1 MKIYN
6 SLSTV
11 LWVSLVS
18 ISMILQVPKDVSAAW
33 GWNGSSSSSE
43 TKEVDEVQINEEALT
58 AEIPVSFENH
68 SSMELYIHWVN
79 RDTHEETSVLD
90 TPLLPSGELNIQ
102 SYPGHTFVAFNEERT
117 VRLVYL
123 VDIDEKNARKFIITE
138 KDLSPDREVTATF
151 INTSSQSVHINSVN
165 QETKEEQSVAH
176 NVASFVG
183 EIDDDTDV
191 IKPQQGVVSIQS
203 YPGHVFAIF
212 DEERSFRTLLT
223 IDPSHTHGDQAVFTI
238 TDFDTD
244 PLACEAHFINSL
256 TTPESVVRV
265 TWVNPD
271 TGKETTVIDQ
281 LLANQAR
288 SIQTRKGHTFFAYD
302 VQHTFFRT
310 EFVIHAGQGQEQFLH
325 ITGVNGSATANK
337 TLAKFINMSPTSMV
351 HINYLNKETQ
361 EEQLVIENL
370 RPREDHVLETHSG
383 HQFVAYDEA
392 QTFRKV
398 YTMTVDKGM
407 TERHLIDGTARTCS
421 DVPPT
426 SPPTNVSCFDDSCTL
441 SGNEQ
446 ACIEGGSCY
455 WYPPLFTGGEIGL
468 CSSCAGVQCV
478 GGVCRG
484 PDSSSSPSTPPT
496 MSPSE
501 SPTMNPTTSPTSSP
515 SSSPSY
521 QEYIQY
527 AGYDGVHLNDLGK
540 CGRFDSQKAIED
552 YCNSDDACKGYSWD
566 PTKNSQ
572 GGPWWCAKT
581 TSDRGVSNT
590 NAVWY
595 QKP

>member
-33 GWNGSSSSSE
+33 GWDSSSSSE

-90 TPLLPSGELNIQ
+90 TPLLPSGVLNIQ

-183 EIDDDTDV
+183 EIDDDTDA

-223 IDPSHTHGDQAVFTI
+223 VDPSHTHGDQAVFTI

-421 DVPPT
+421 DGPVIDATLEPSSNPSKAPNDYDT
-426 SPPTNVSCFDDSCTL
+426 ASIGWRIYTTPQDLPGLEWDVQELEFYENLDCTTKISTNTGQPID
-441 SGNEQ
+441 SGNAGNNWTANSAFDGGAWAWGGRQDRHGVFWIGMFFQEVVTVKCIRIQNHDGNAANEIQIQ
-446 ACIEGGSCY
+446 AYNTNQIEGDTVWIVHGLDTSGSA
-455 WYPPLFTGGEIGL
+455 W
-468 CSSCAGVQCV
+468 
-478 GGVCRG
+478 
-484 PDSSSSPSTPPT
+484 
-496 MSPSE
+496 
-501 SPTMNPTTSPTSSP
+501 
-515 SSSPSY
+515 
-521 QEYIQY
+521 
-527 AGYDGVHLNDLGK
+527 
-540 CGRFDSQKAIED
+540 
-552 YCNSDDACKGYSWD
+552 
-566 PTKNSQ
+566 
-572 GGPWWCAKT
+572 
-581 TSDRGVSNT
+581 NT
-590 NAVWY
+590 ISLDFPY
-595 QKP
+595 E